1 MYQYKEGD
9 LGCLNMADRL
19 TYIRSLASKYNLK
32 ESIQN
37 SYGVK
42 VYVYYLNP
50 ICNSHILH
58 WSEESDHVNMA
69 TEVKINR
76 VATFDNKERLYAYGF
91 KPEHSRRNIERR
103 LTSYVKTAKEFKVK
117 MKKQDI
123 ENDFQST

>member
-32 ESIQN
+32 ESIHN
-37 SYGVK
+37 SFGVK

-50 ICNSHILH
+50 VCNSHILD
-58 WSEESDHVNMA
+58 WCEEQDHVRMS
-69 TEVKINR
+69 TELR
-76 VATFDNKERLYAYGF
+76 TMVATNFDVKERLYAYDF
-91 KPEHSRRNIERR
+91 KPEYSIRNIERR
-103 LTSYVKTAKEFKVK
+103 LTNYTKQAKEFIIK

-123 ENDFQST
+123 EKDFK